1 MSERLRGWE
10 ENGGSIA
17 ILEQNPGNYTDNI
30 LGLGITAARMCQPY
44 WSRWATNLVRHTDR
58 ADICDESDALF
69 EGIGRDDMFWWNGDT
84 FLADS
89 YLSAEERTGA
99 RVVSRIGNGLAST
112 ELMPVEYEYED
123 SGYSITALECG
134 AGKGRVFAT
143 SLLVGTK
150 CKNEP
155 VAGRL
160 LNNIINWLK
169 A

>member
-1 MSERLRGWE
+1 
-10 ENGGSIA
+10 
-17 ILEQNPGNYTDNI
+17 
-30 LGLGITAARMCQPY
+30 MCQPY

-89 YLSAEERTGA
+89 YLSAEERTGT

-112 ELMPVEYEYED
+112 EPMPVEYEYEN